1 MVCAQVVGNDTTI
14 TLAGMSGSFELN
26 VMMPLIAYNLL
37 QSVEILANASLLL
50 TEKCVDGIQAN
61 VERCEELV
69 ERSLAMV
76 TSLVPRIGY
85 DAAAEIAKE
94 SVRTGRTVRELCRE
108 KNVLPP
114 DELIEALDPWGQTE
128 GGIHAGGGGAGG

>member
-1 MVCAQVVGNDTTI
+1 M
-14 TLAGMSGSFELN
+14 
-26 VMMPLIAYNLL
+26 
-37 QSVEILANASLLL
+37 
-50 TEKCVDGIQAN
+50 
-61 VERCEELV
+61 

-94 SVRTGRTVRELCRE
+94 SVRTGKTVRELCRE
-108 KNVLPP
+108 KKVLPEA
-114 DELIEALDPWGQTE
+114 ELNEALDPWGQTE